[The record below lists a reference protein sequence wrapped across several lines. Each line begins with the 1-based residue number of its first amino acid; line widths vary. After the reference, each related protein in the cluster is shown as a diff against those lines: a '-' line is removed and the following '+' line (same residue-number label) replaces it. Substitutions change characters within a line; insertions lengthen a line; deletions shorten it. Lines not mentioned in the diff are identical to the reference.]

1 MQCKVKGMITTL
13 SQANLSQW
21 PQILTMEES
30 YEAEKIP
37 SSHSPRE
44 YWEDS
49 KWAND
54 HFADI
59 VKDYANLWVAI
70 VDQKIVAVGKVIS
83 VVRKSVQEQT
93 GRKHFPVIFAEKG
106 IHVSQ
111 ANRGKSRWSFWIKSM
126 CLFPWKS
133 KLFS

>member
-1 MQCKVKGMITTL
+1 
-13 SQANLSQW
+13 
-21 PQILTMEES
+21 MEES
-30 YEAEKIP
+30 YGAEKIP

-83 VVRKSVQEQT
+83 VVRKRAQEQT

-106 IHVSQ
+106 IHVYAFLLNDDSVPFLIGFEDVLTN
-111 ANRGKSRWSFWIKSM
+111 A
-126 CLFPWKS
+126 
-133 KLFS
+133 KLFLDYKFKTGYLEWE